1 MRIDR
6 LDHLVLTVASI
17 EATAE
22 FYTRVLGMEVVTF
35 GAGRTALTFGTSK
48 INLHE
53 AGKEFEPKARRP
65 TPGSADIC
73 LIVEDDIAEV
83 MAELAAAGV
92 AVEEGPVPRTGATG
106 PITSCYLR
114 DPDQNLIELSNYRAV
129 IWRPCPEPLS

>member
-17 EATAE
+17 EAAAE
-22 FYTRVLGMEVVTF
+22 FYTRVLGMGVVTF

-73 LIVEDDIAEV
+73 LIVEDGIAEV

-92 AVEEGPVPRTGATG
+92 GTEEGPVPRTGATG

-114 DPDQNLIELSNYRAV
+114 DPDQNLIELSNYR
-129 IWRPCPEPLS
+129 R